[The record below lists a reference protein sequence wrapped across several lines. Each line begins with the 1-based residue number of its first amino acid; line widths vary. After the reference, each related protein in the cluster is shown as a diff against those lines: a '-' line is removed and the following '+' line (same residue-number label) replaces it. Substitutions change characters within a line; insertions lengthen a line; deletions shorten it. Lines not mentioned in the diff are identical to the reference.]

1 MASLLSSQQ
10 PPFDPSTWEIEGW
23 LGVLEARFRSIPDAS
38 DSQKVGYLLANL
50 GPKAQIVSGRI
61 GDPNITWDQAKRVVL
76 DQFSPAVAVADAAI
90 KLRNLSLKTL
100 SVDDFVIKAQSLAK
114 LLNPNATQEQLDQQ
128 TWFNLLAEL
137 PPNIRMLISVQ
148 PLDPSFPE
156 RVRKI
161 KVLMSVAQTEDT
173 KPMINAIVP
182 KNEHPNATTPKDE
195 HKQPHTTPSL
205 KPSPHTTY
213 PQPQHSDQAEHEHIV
228 SAVTSGHNNQAP
240 KQPYVQIHYDRYPGY
255 PHIQQQPHYTY
266 QEHTQG
272 NARPS
277 NYDRYPGYSPMPHQ
291 SRNSYQGHTR
301 NNIRP
306 SNITHA
312 RQPLM
317 NQNPSLMGTR
327 TQGYPPRRTPIQCY
341 RCRGFGHTSR
351 ECATPALY
359 RQDF

>member
-23 LGVLEARFRSIPDAS
+23 LGVLEARFRSAPNAT

-61 GDPNITWDQAKRVVL
+61 SGPDVTWDQAKRVVL

-114 LLNPNATQEQLDQQ
+114 MLSPDATQDQLDQQ

-161 KVLMSVAQTEDT
+161 KSLMSATQTEDA
-173 KPMINAIVP
+173 KPTINAIVP
-182 KNEHPNATTPKDE
+182 KNEHFNAIAPKGE
-195 HKQPHTTPSL
+195 HSQPHTTPSL

-213 PQPQHSDQAEHEHIV
+213 PQPQHSGQAESEDVV
-228 SAVTSGHNNQAP
+228 SAVTPGRNNQAP
-240 KQPYVQIHYDRYPGY
+240 RQLYVQR
-255 PHIQQQPHYTY
+255 
-266 QEHTQG
+266 
-272 NARPS
+272 
-277 NYDRYPGYSPMPHQ
+277 NYDRYPGYSPMPQ
-291 SRNSYQGHTR
+291 QPRYSYQEYTHS
-301 NNIRP
+301 NARP
-306 SNITHA
+306 SNTTHT
-312 RQPLM
+312 RPPLM
-317 NQNPSLMGTR
+317 DQTPPLMGTR
-327 TQGYPPRRTPIQCY
+327 TQGNPPRRTPIQCY
-341 RCRGFGHTSR
+341 RCRGFGHVSR